1 MGIMTQGLFHPAAV
15 HFPIAFY
22 VLEFLL
28 LIFWAVKRDSAYE
41 RFALFTFR
49 LGYLTML
56 AAIGTGLY
64 DAGGLS
70 GIVGKVKPHFF
81 AALSV
86 FVFYTVRAL
95 FWRFGR
101 KNNSAY
107 TAIQVGGAA
116 IGTILVL
123 LTGFFGGEIVYS

>member
-1 MGIMTQGLFHPAAV
+1 MEHGLFHPALV

-28 LIFWAVKRDSAYE
+28 LIFWIVKRDSSYE

-49 LGYLTML
+49 LGYLAML
-56 AAIGTGLY
+56 VAAAAGLL
-64 DAGGLS
+64 DAGGIS

-86 FVFYTVRAL
+86 LVFYTARAL
-95 FWRFGR
+95 FWRFGK
-101 KNNSAY
+101 KNNAAY
-107 TAIQVGGAA
+107 AKIQLAGAA
-116 IGTILVL
+116 IGTVLVL
-123 LTGFFGGEIVYS
+123 LTGFFGGEIVYG